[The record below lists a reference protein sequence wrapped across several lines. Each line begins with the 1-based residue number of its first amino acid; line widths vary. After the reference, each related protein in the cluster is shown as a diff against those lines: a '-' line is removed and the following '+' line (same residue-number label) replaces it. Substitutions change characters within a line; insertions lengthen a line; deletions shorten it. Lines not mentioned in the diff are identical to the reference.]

1 MSDTINTNRE
11 ANESRDA
18 AGREPSA
25 PAEQPGN
32 ANATPPQSGKPAK
45 KRPVSMP
52 NGSGNGKSSGKPGKP
67 QTPGSR
73 GVHRPAGGGSP
84 REEMDFGHIM
94 RTVLLWAVLLLGVVF
109 LVVIFNR
116 SNTPAESEVSVTQYQ
131 TLLNDGDFISGR
143 LEQYGQ
149 NEYRFH
155 GKLRSEM
162 SVKNTDEKTVTAHD
176 IVVNMVPETLND
188 QYKLWEA
195 KGVTITKTD
204 SSNGMI
210 DTLFTWLPFIIFGFI
225 WIFIIRRM
233 QSQGGGGMGGPKG
246 IFSFGR
252 SRAKLITEN
261 APKVTFNDVAGA
273 DEAKVELAEIIEFLR
288 EPGKFQKLGGKI
300 PRGVLL
306 LGPPGTGKTLLARA
320 VAGEAGVPFLSIS
333 GADFVEMFVGVGASR
348 VRDLFDQAKKHAP
361 CIVFIDEIDAVGR
374 HRGAGLGGGHD
385 EREQTLNQLL
395 VEMDGFD
402 QNVGVII
409 MAATNRP
416 DVLDPALLRPG
427 RFDRQVVVDRPD
439 VRGREGILKVHTRN
453 TPLGADVDLQALAR
467 GTPGLS
473 GADLANLVNEAALL
487 AARRGGEKLTMYD
500 FENAKDK
507 VMMGVERKSVLISE
521 EEKKT
526 TSFHEC
532 GHVIVAKS
540 IPEADPVHKVTI
552 IPRGRALGVT
562 SYLPVDEKHTY
573 SREYLY
579 AVIAYALGGRAA
591 EHIAFNQITTGAG
604 NDIERATDIA
614 RKMVCEWGMSEKL
627 GPLKYGQ
634 AEQEIFLGRDYGH
647 QKTFSDTTARI
658 IDEEVRHIVETGAER
673 AELILREKVDTL
685 NRMAAAL
692 LERETL
698 DSGEIDIIMAG
709 GELPP
714 FSKENRT
721 FNLTKAVETLKK
733 AGAEGKAIPQ
743 NGEAE
748 PKEGPSKEGSSRE
761 EPSREAPKNGQ
772 EEPKQE
778 KKEPVVERVVGPGD
792 KGDQL

>member
-1 MSDTINTNRE
+1 MSPDK
-11 ANESRDA
+11 ANGQQS
-18 AGREPSA
+18 
-25 PAEQPGN
+25 
-32 ANATPPQSGKPAK
+32 PQKRSGGLGQ
-45 KRPVSMP
+45 KRP
-52 NGSGNGKSSGKPGKP
+52 
-67 QTPGSR
+67 TP
-73 GVHRPAGGGSP
+73 P

-94 RTVLLWAVLLLGVVF
+94 RTVLLWVVLLLGVIF

-116 SNTPAESEVSVTQYQ
+116 NNNPAEVEVSVTEYQ
-131 TLLNDGDFISGR
+131 TLLNGGNFNAGK
-143 LEQYGQ
+143 LEQYGL

-155 GKLRSEM
+155 GSLRSEM
-162 SVKNTDEKTVTAHD
+162 QVKTIENKTETAHN
-176 IVVNMVPETLND
+176 IVVNLIPETLND
-188 QYKLWEA
+188 QNKLWQE
-195 KGVTITKTD
+195 KGLSITKTD
-204 SSNGMI
+204 SSNSLLDSLI
-210 DTLFTWLPFIIFGFI
+210 AFLPWIVLGLI
-225 WIFIIRRM
+225 WILFLRRM
-233 QSQGGGGMGGPKG
+233 QSQGGGMGGAKG

-273 DEAKVELAEIIEFLR
+273 DEAKVELEEIIEFLR
-288 EPGKFQKLGGKI
+288 EPSKFQKLGGKI

-453 TPLGADVDLQALAR
+453 TPLGPDVDLQALAR

-487 AARRGGEKLTMYD
+487 AARRGGDRLNMYD

-507 VMMGVERKSVLISE
+507 VMMGVERKSVLISD

-526 TSFHEC
+526 TSYHEC
-532 GHVIVAKS
+532 GHVIVARS
-540 IPEADPVHKVTI
+540 IKEADPVHKVTI

-573 SREYLY
+573 SREYLE
-579 AVIAYALGGRAA
+579 AVIAYALGGRSA
-591 EHIAFNQITTGAG
+591 EKIIFNQITTGAG
-604 NDIERATDIA
+604 NDIERATEIA
-614 RKMVCEWGMSEKL
+614 RKMVCDWGMSDKL

-634 AEQEIFLGRDYGH
+634 AEQEIFLGRDFGH
-647 QKTFSDTTARI
+647 QQTFSDTTARI
-658 IDEEVRHIVETGAER
+658 IDEEVRHIVETGAAR
-673 AELILREKVDTL
+673 AETILRDKVDVL
-685 NRMAAAL
+685 HRMATAL

-698 DSGEIDIIMAG
+698 DSGEIDLIMDG
-709 GELPP
+709 QELPP

-733 AGAEGKAIPQ
+733 AAETKPAT
-743 NGEAE
+743 NGHAETTSVGEGTEA
-748 PKEGPSKEGSSRE
+748 ST
-761 EPSREAPKNGQ
+761 
-772 EEPKQE
+772 
-778 KKEPVVERVVGPGD
+778 VGPGD
-792 KGDQL
+792 RGDSL

>member
-1 MSDTINTNRE
+1 MSDNTPTNGQQE
-11 ANESRDA
+11 
-18 AGREPSA
+18 GQT
-25 PAEQPGN
+25 PASVGEN
-32 ANATPPQSGKPAK
+32 TPPVAEKKASGEKR
-45 KRPVSMP
+45 RPVSVAP
-52 NGSGNGKSSGKPGKP
+52 DKVNGQKTAPKRFSGPPAKRPSP
-67 QTPGSR
+67 QG
-73 GVHRPAGGGSP
+73 
-84 REEMDFGHIM
+84 EEMDFGHIM
-94 RTVLLWAVLLLGVVF
+94 RTVLLWAVLLLGVIF

-116 SNTPAESEVSVTQYQ
+116 NNNPAEVEVSVTEYQ
-131 TLLNDGDFISGR
+131 QLLNAGDFNAGK

-149 NEYRFH
+149 SLYRFH
-155 GKLRSEM
+155 GKLRSDMQVMTTEGK
-162 SVKNTDEKTVTAHD
+162 SEKAHD
-176 IVVNMVPETLND
+176 IVVNLIPETLND
-188 QYKLWEA
+188 QSKLWTE
-195 KGVTITKTD
+195 KGLTITKID
-204 SSNGMI
+204 NANSLF
-210 DTLFTWLPFIIFGFI
+210 DTLIGFLPWIFLIGI
-225 WIFIIRRM
+225 WIFIMRRM
-233 QSQGGGGMGGPKG
+233 QSQGGGMGGGAKG

-273 DEAKVELAEIIEFLR
+273 DEAKVELEEIIEFLR
-288 EPGKFQKLGGKI
+288 EPSKFQKLGGKI

-409 MAATNRP
+409 VAATNRP

-453 TPLGADVDLQALAR
+453 TPLGPDVDLQALAR

-487 AARRGGEKLTMYD
+487 AARRGGERLNMYD

-507 VMMGVERKSVLISE
+507 VMMGVERKSVLISD

-526 TSFHEC
+526 TSYHEC

-573 SREYLY
+573 SRDYLE
-579 AVIAYALGGRAA
+579 AVITYALGGRAA
-591 EHIAFNQITTGAG
+591 ERIVFNQITTGAG

-627 GPLKYGQ
+627 GPLRYGQ
-634 AEQEIFLGRDYGH
+634 AEQEVFIGRDFGH

-658 IDEEVRHIVETGAER
+658 IDEEIRRIVETGSVR
-673 AELILREKVDTL
+673 AESILRDKSETL
-685 NRMAAAL
+685 ERMANAL

-698 DSGEIDIIMAG
+698 DAGEIDLIMAG
-709 GELPP
+709 QELPP
-714 FSKENRT
+714 FSKDNRA

-733 AGAEGKAIPQ
+733 AAENKPATNGQSEIP
-743 NGEAE
+743 E
-748 PKEGPSKEGSSRE
+748 KEGLTTET
-761 EPSREAPKNGQ
+761 
-772 EEPKQE
+772 
-778 KKEPVVERVVGPGD
+778 VVGPGD
-792 KGDQL
+792 KGDEL

>member
-1 MSDTINTNRE
+1 MSDTTPTNGQQ
-11 ANESRDA
+11 S
-18 AGREPSA
+18 GQT
-25 PAEQPGN
+25 PASVGEN
-32 ANATPPQSGKPAK
+32 TPPVAEKKASGEKR
-45 KRPVSMP
+45 RPVSVAPDKVNGQQSAPKRMG
-52 NGSGNGKSSGKPGKP
+52 GSGQKRP
-67 QTPGSR
+67 TP
-73 GVHRPAGGGSP
+73 P

-94 RTVLLWAVLLLGVVF
+94 RTVLLWAVLLLGVIF

-116 SNTPAESEVSVTQYQ
+116 NNNPAEVEVSVTEYQ
-131 TLLNDGDFISGR
+131 QLLNAGNFMSGK
-143 LEQYGQ
+143 LEQYGL

-155 GKLRSEM
+155 GKLRGNM
-162 SVKNTDEKTVTAHD
+162 PVKTLDNKTESATDI
-176 IVVNMVPETLND
+176 IVNLIPETLND
-188 QYKLWEA
+188 QDKLWQE
-195 KGVTITKTD
+195 KGLTITKTD
-204 SSNGMI
+204 SSN
-210 DTLFTWLPFIIFGFI
+210 TLFDSLIGFLPYVILIFV
-225 WIFIIRRM
+225 WIFIMRRM
-233 QSQGGGGMGGPKG
+233 QSQGGGGMGGAKG

-273 DEAKVELAEIIEFLR
+273 DEAKVELVEIIEFLR
-288 EPGKFQKLGGKI
+288 EPAKFQKLGGKI

-453 TPLGADVDLQALAR
+453 TPLGPDVDLQALAR

-487 AARRGGEKLTMYD
+487 AARRGGDRLIMYD

-507 VMMGVERKSVLISE
+507 VMMGVERKSVLISD

-526 TSFHEC
+526 TSYHEC
-532 GHVIVAKS
+532 GHVIVARS
-540 IPEADPVHKVTI
+540 IKEADPVHKVTI

-573 SREYLY
+573 SREYLE
-579 AVIAYALGGRAA
+579 AVIAYALGGRSA
-591 EHIAFNQITTGAG
+591 EKIIFNQITTGAG

-614 RKMVCEWGMSEKL
+614 RKMVCEWGMSDKL
-627 GPLKYGQ
+627 GPLRYGQ

-647 QKTFSDTTARI
+647 QQTFSDTTARI
-658 IDEEVRHIVETGAER
+658 IDEEVRHIVETGAAR
-673 AELILREKVDTL
+673 AEAILRDKVDAL
-685 NRMAAAL
+685 HRMATAL

-698 DSGEIDIIMAG
+698 DAGEIDLIMNG
-709 GELPP
+709 QELPP
-714 FSKENRT
+714 FSKDNRA

-733 AGAEGKAIPQ
+733 AAENKPAT
-743 NGEAE
+743 NGHSEAT
-748 PKEGPSKEGSSRE
+748 PSTEGDEV
-761 EPSREAPKNGQ
+761 NT
-772 EEPKQE
+772 
-778 KKEPVVERVVGPGD
+778 VGPGD
-792 KGDQL
+792 KGDAL